1 MIKTA
6 DTGVLLGGVVSVNTT
21 HNRGLNPEEIAA
33 RAADKIVSVGANSHP
48 VIRDQ
53 AQAFKEHIRLVVEFY
68 IKEAVRNDR
77 ATLAVRLRD
86 AGYPDLVTLL
96 EK

>member
-21 HNRGLNPEEIAA
+21 SNRGLNAEEIAE
-33 RAADKIVSVGANSHP
+33 RAADKIISVGANSHP

-53 AQAFKEHIRLVVEFY
+53 AQAFKGHIQKVVEFY
-68 IKEAVRNDR
+68 VKEAIRNDR
-77 ATLAVRLRD
+77 ATLAIRLRD

>member
-1 MIKTA
+1 MMKTA
-6 DTGVLLGGVVSVNTT
+6 DTGVLLTGVVQVNTT
-21 HNRGLNPEEIAA
+21 NNRGLNAEEIAV
-33 RAADKIVSVGANSHP
+33 RAADRIISVGANSHP

-53 AQAFKEHIRLVVEFY
+53 AQAFKEHIKKVVEFY
-68 IKEAVRNDR
+68 VKEAIQNDR

-96 EK
+96 ER